1 MLEQILETSRE
12 MLALA
17 EQDEWEQAE
26 ALQRQ
31 RQDLI
36 EKTFPLDDEMAQS
49 EQAAALLKQI
59 ISLDGQLR
67 RLAES
72 RRKEI
77 GQALGKINQ
86 GRQATRAYR
95 DTSRG

>member
-1 MLEQILETSRE
+1 MLEQILETSRK

-31 RQDLI
+31 RQELI
-36 EKTFPLDDEMAQS
+36 EKTFPLDDETAHSAQT
-49 EQAAALLKQI
+49 ATLLKQI
-59 ISLDGQLR
+59 LSLDGQLR

-77 GQALGKINQ
+77 GRALGKISQ

>member
-1 MLEQILETSRE
+1 
-12 MLALA
+12 
-17 EQDEWEQAE
+17 
-26 ALQRQ
+26 
-31 RQDLI
+31 
-36 EKTFPLDDEMAQS
+36 MARS

>member
-26 ALQRQ
+26 MLQRQ
-31 RQDLI
+31 REELI
-36 EKTFPLDDEMAQS
+36 KKTFPLDDEVAQS
-49 EQAAALLKQI
+49 EQAAAILKQI

-95 DTSRG
+95 DTSRR